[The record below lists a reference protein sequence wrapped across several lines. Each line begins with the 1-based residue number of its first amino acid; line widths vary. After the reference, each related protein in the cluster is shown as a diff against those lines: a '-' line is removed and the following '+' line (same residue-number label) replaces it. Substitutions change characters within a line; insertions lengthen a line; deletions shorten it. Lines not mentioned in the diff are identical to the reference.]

1 MSRKVTAKLTGA
13 AVAVVA
19 VLPLLTCGCNQ
30 KASAGRADGGDSAGP
45 DPSASVAHAD
55 VAVPAPEPVESL
67 AEHIMK
73 LSDYTDALAYAKP
86 MMEDTEN
93 KDSDGAVLLAVWASE
108 GMKWTDVAV
117 AKDETTFALV
127 RKDSDEARGKRL
139 CTNGRIVQIE
149 VLHQDGAKLFY
160 GLLLSGG
167 GSIYQFIAAGSS
179 GDLVQRSHARFCG
192 VVTGKYDYSNSGGG
206 TGHAVSLVGMFDL
219 PANKVKPAMAPGP
232 AARPVAHEP
241 SVSPASAAPA
251 PAPSGA
257 PTSTWSPYRQPTPAP
272 SAL

>member
-192 VVTGKYDYSNSGGG
+192 VVTGKYDY
-206 TGHAVSLVGMFDL
+206 
-219 PANKVKPAMAPGP
+219 
-232 AARPVAHEP
+232 
-241 SVSPASAAPA
+241 
-251 PAPSGA
+251 
-257 PTSTWSPYRQPTPAP
+257 
-272 SAL
+272 